1 MKISRVEA
9 IPYAIPYRKPLRFA
23 SGEVLTA
30 EHVLVRVHTDDGVV
44 GTADAPPRP
53 FTYGETQT
61 SVRSI
66 VADAFGPAIVGTS
79 ILDREVVLAR
89 LNRTVGNPVA
99 KAAVDMAIW
108 DAIGQTLGTS
118 VTELLGGWTDRL
130 RVSHMV
136 GFAPAAEM
144 VAEAERMRDEHG
156 VTTFKVKVGRRP
168 YRLDVDACR
177 ALREALGSDVE
188 LYVDGNRGWTAS
200 EAARALEEMAD
211 LGLSFAEELCPADDV
226 LGRRWLVQQATI
238 PMFADE
244 SVARPGEVTREL
256 LSGAATGISIK
267 TSRTGFTTSQ
277 RLVGLCEGLG
287 VEVVIGNQIDSQVGS
302 LCAAAFGAAY
312 PLTAR
317 RPAELSNFLDMTDD
331 LLAEPLVIE
340 DGELRVR
347 QGPGLGI
354 EIDDDK
360 LARYRQDRDHHQ
372 PSKER
377 STTMTQQLDHPELT
391 EQDATAAASGANATA
406 VFRSK
411 AAAAGPAIS
420 KERVDEV
427 ATAAIRA
434 LHDVIREK
442 QVTYTEYDHLKS
454 WLIQV
459 GLDGEWPL
467 FLDVWLEHV
476 VEEVANA
483 DRQGSKGTI
492 EGPYYVPESP
502 ELPAVATLPMRDD
515 EPGTDLVFQ
524 GQVRSV
530 DGAPLGGAVVDIWH
544 ADDYGFYSQ
553 FAPSLPE
560 WLFRGRVVTDEE
572 GRFAISTKQPAPY
585 QIPTDGSCGRLIDAA
600 GWHAWRPA
608 HIHLKVSADGHQTVT
623 SQLYFEGGEYV
634 ETDIADAVKPELMLA
649 PTPRADGQGNEVT
662 YDFVLD
668 PAHDPADD

>member
-23 SGEVLTA
+23 SGEVATA
-30 EHVLVRVHTDDGVV
+30 EHVLVRVHTDDGVI

-66 VADAFGPAIVGTS
+66 IADSFGPMIVGTS
-79 ILDREVVLAR
+79 ILEREVMLAR

-99 KAAVDMAIW
+99 KAAIDMAVW
-108 DAIGQTLGTS
+108 DAIGQTLGSS
-118 VTELLGGWTDRL
+118 VTELLGGWSDRM

-156 VTTFKVKVGRRP
+156 VTTFKIKVGRQP
-168 YRLDVDACR
+168 YRLDVEACR
-177 ALREALGSDVE
+177 ALREALGPDVE

-200 EAARALEEMAD
+200 DSAAALREMAD
-211 LGLSFAEELCPADDV
+211 LDLSFAEELCPADDV
-226 LGRRWLVQQATI
+226 LGRRWLVAHSTI

-267 TSRTGFTTSQ
+267 TARTGFTTSQ

-287 VEVVIGNQIDSQVGS
+287 VEVVVGNQIDSQIGS
-302 LCAAAFGAAY
+302 LCSAAFGAAY
-312 PLTAR
+312 PLTTR
-317 RPAELSNFLDMTDD
+317 RAAELSNFLDMTDD

-340 DGELRVR
+340 GGELRVR
-347 QGPGLGI
+347 EGPGLGI
-354 EIDDDK
+354 EIDVDK
-360 LARYRQDRDHHQ
+360 LEHYRQDHETTR
-372 PSKER
+372 KER
-377 STTMTQQLDHPELT
+377 STTMTQQLDHST
-391 EQDATAAASGANATA
+391 EQEATAAASGANATA

-411 AAAAGPAIS
+411 ASSGGSIS

-427 ATAAIRA
+427 ATAAIKA
-434 LHDVIREK
+434 LHQVIRDK
-442 QVTYTEYDHLKS
+442 QVTYEEYDHLKS

-483 DRQGSKGTI
+483 DRDGSKGTI
-492 EGPYYVPESP
+492 EGPYYVPDAP

-515 EPGTDLVFQ
+515 EPGTPLLFQ
-524 GQVRSV
+524 GQVTSV
-530 DGAPLGGAVVDIWH
+530 DGAALGGAVVDIWH
-544 ADDYGFYSQ
+544 ADDSGFYSQ
-553 FAPSLPE
+553 FAPGLPE
-560 WLFRGRVVTDEE
+560 WLFRGRVVTDAE
-572 GRFAISTKQPAPY
+572 GRFEITTKQPAPY

-608 HIHLKVSADGHQTVT
+608 HIHLKVSAAGRETIT
-623 SQLYFEGGEYV
+623 TQLYFEGGQYV

-649 PTPRADGQGNEVT
+649 PTPRADGEGNAVT

-668 PAHDPADD
+668 RQRS